1 MLIKKLY
8 TYQVTELGENQ
19 ISALLDFNA
28 YHPLYQGHF
37 PGFPVTPGVCQLL
50 FIREILEKV
59 LQLKLMLASAKQIKF
74 TAVHDPAS
82 EPSIEALINYK
93 HADNQLMVTA
103 SLKKNEKVFIK
114 FKGEFRK
121 QK

>member
-28 YHPLYQGHF
+28 DHPLYQGHF

-50 FIREILEKV
+50 LIREILEKV

-93 HADNQLMVTA
+93 YADNQLMVTA